1 MAENPTGG
9 VNTGKAAPTVD
20 QLVRLENQVIVA
32 ERQLAQQRDKT
43 REVDAQLR
51 AAGVNNKR
59 MVDLLER
66 TREEIIELKQALQR
80 DGDFPFGY
88 GTVISKNERG
98 HAKSTHSIDAANVKS
113 VDILQAGRKLRVG
126 VSPLI
131 AWDAIRPGVEVL
143 LNEAL
148 VIVAISD
155 TEKLGEV
162 TTVKEVLDEERVLTV
177 GRSDDQKVVKIGGAL
192 KGEKI
197 RVGDSL
203 VIEPK
208 SGYAIE
214 RLHLSEV
221 QSLILEEVPD
231 ISYENIGG
239 LGPQITQIR
248 DAVELPFLHAD
259 VYRDHGLKAPKG
271 ILLYGPPG
279 CGKTLIAKAVA
290 SSLAENVA
298 KIKGTGEAKSYF
310 LNIKGPE
317 LLNKYVGETERH
329 IRLIFSRAR
338 EKASGGNP
346 VVVFFDEMDSLFRTR
361 GTGVSSDV
369 ETTIV
374 PQLLSEIDGVEKL
387 DNVIVI
393 GASNREDMID
403 PAILR
408 PGRLDVKIKIRRP
421 NRDGAAEIFSKH
433 FTSAV
438 PVHRDEIERNGGN
451 KQAAIDALI
460 EETVD
465 TMYAHTPENQ
475 FIEITYVDGSSEMLY
490 FGDFTSGAVIR
501 NVVDRAKKSAIKSL
515 LSTGEHGITREH
527 LLTAVVDEFREHE
540 DLPNTTNPDEW
551 ARISGRKGERIAH
564 LRTIDHE
571 EQRDVQAN
579 AAKQAS
585 RASASSAAQSI
596 TEQA

>member
-1 MAENPTGG
+1 MADNQPATNGDGERNP
-9 VNTGKAAPTVD
+9 KVD
-20 QLVRLENQVIVA
+20 QLARLENQIIVA
-32 ERQLAQQRDKT
+32 ERQLAQQRDRT
-43 REVDAQLR
+43 REIDAKLQ

-59 MVDLLER
+59 MVELLER
-66 TREEIIELKQALQR
+66 TREEIIELKSALQR

-88 GTVISKNERG
+88 GTVIAKHERG

-126 VSPLI
+126 VSPMI
-131 AWDAIRPGVEVL
+131 SWDAVQPGVEVL

-148 VIVAISD
+148 VIVAIAD
-155 TEKLGEV
+155 PEKVGEV
-162 TTVKEVLDEERVLTV
+162 TTVKEVLDADRVLTV
-177 GRSDDQKVVKIGGAL
+177 GKADDQKVVKIGGAL

-203 VIEPK
+203 VLEPK
-208 SGYAIE
+208 SGYAVE

-239 LGPQITQIR
+239 LGPQINQIR

-298 KIKGTGEAKSYF
+298 KIQGTGEARSYF

-338 EKASGGNP
+338 EKASGGSP

-421 NRDGAAEIFSKH
+421 DRDGAADIFSKH
-433 FTSAV
+433 FTPAV
-438 PVHRDEIERNGGN
+438 PVHEKEIARFGGD
-451 KQAAIDALI
+451 KQQAINALI
-460 EETVD
+460 DETVD
-465 TMYAHTPENQ
+465 AMYAETQQNQ
-475 FIEITYVDGSSEMLY
+475 FIEITYVDGSHEMLY

-527 LLTAVVDEFREHE
+527 LLTAVTDEFREHE

-564 LRTIDHE
+564 LRTIDHS
-571 EQRDVQAN
+571 QPAAHPAVN
-579 AAKQAS
+579 AADQP
-585 RASASSAAQSI
+585 
-596 TEQA
+596 TVVTP

>member
-1 MAENPTGG
+1 MAENPSAVSGTGE
-9 VNTGKAAPTVD
+9 TTPKVD
-20 QLVRLENQVIVA
+20 QLARLENQVIVA
-32 ERQLAQQRDKT
+32 ERQLAQQRDRT
-43 REVDAQLR
+43 REIDAKLQ

-59 MVDLLER
+59 MVELLER
-66 TREEIIELKQALQR
+66 TREEIIELKSALQR

-88 GTVISKNERG
+88 GTVVSKHERG

-126 VSPLI
+126 VSPMI
-131 AWDAIRPGVEVL
+131 SWDAIQPGVEVL

-148 VIVAISD
+148 VIVAIA
-155 TEKLGEV
+155 ENERVGEV
-162 TTVKEVLDEERVLTV
+162 TTVKEVLDDERVLTV
-177 GRSDDQKVVKIGGAL
+177 GRADDQKVVKIGGAL

-203 VIEPK
+203 VIEAK
-208 SGYAIE
+208 SGYAVE

-239 LGPQITQIR
+239 LGPQINQIR

-298 KIKGTGEAKSYF
+298 KIKGTGEARSYF

-421 NRDGAAEIFSKH
+421 DRDGAAEIFSKH
-433 FTSAV
+433 FTADV
-438 PVHRDEIERNGGN
+438 PVHQSELDRFGGD
-451 KQAAIDALI
+451 KQQAITALI
-460 EETVD
+460 NEAVD
-465 TMYAHTPENQ
+465 AMYAKSPENQ
-475 FIEITYVDGSSEMLY
+475 FIEITYVDGSQEMLY
-490 FGDFTSGAVIR
+490 FGDFSSGAVIR

-515 LSTGEHGITREH
+515 LSTGEHGITKEH
-527 LLTAVVDEFREHE
+527 MLAAVADEFREHE

-551 ARISGRKGERIAH
+551 AKISGRKGERIAH
-564 LRTIDHE
+564 LRTIDH
-571 EQRDVQAN
+571 R
-579 AAKQAS
+579 
-585 RASASSAAQSI
+585 RASAES
-596 TEQA
+596 TN